1 MYDVIVIGAG
11 PCGNMAALE
20 LAERGI
26 SVAVLDRRT
35 NIGDKLCTGIIGRE
49 CAELFPPATE
59 HIHGEARSA
68 TIVSPGGRRYRIER
82 KETHAYIVNR
92 VAYVNSVAERAQ
104 QVGAEYILGTRVTD
118 IRITDAHAEIE
129 VSREDAQHTYYCR
142 VVILASGFG
151 SPLLRDGGHQSWQAR
166 RVSCRLSG

>member
-92 VAYVNSVAERAQ
+92 VAYVNSVAET
-104 QVGAEYILGTRVTD
+104 GAASGRGIYTEHPSNRHPNHRRTRGD
-118 IRITDAHAEIE
+118 RCHPRGTDAT
-129 VSREDAQHTYYCR
+129 HTTA
-142 VVILASGFG
+142 VL
-151 SPLLRDGGHQSWQAR
+151 
-166 RVSCRLSG
+166 